1 MKTPSF
7 STLTSASN
15 EQPGGKAPA
24 QWVPSLIPLSPMRT
38 DEPRHLLLRPLEAV
52 GGPQNFLFGKTTEK
66 EAQMAW
72 KQLLPADKGFTEPAC
87 QG

>member
-1 MKTPSF
+1 
-7 STLTSASN
+7 
-15 EQPGGKAPA
+15 
-24 QWVPSLIPLSPMRT
+24 MRT